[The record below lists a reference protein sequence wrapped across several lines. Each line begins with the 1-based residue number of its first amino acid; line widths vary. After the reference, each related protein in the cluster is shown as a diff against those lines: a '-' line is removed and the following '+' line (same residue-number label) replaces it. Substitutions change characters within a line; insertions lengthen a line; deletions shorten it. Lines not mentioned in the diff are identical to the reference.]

1 MYLNPLR
8 DFVRKFSN
16 HNFRRTRRSTAK
28 SQSRQLPSQYRG
40 QAPFT
45 IAAEVC
51 EARTM
56 LSGPQLVQVQPNVG
70 SVINVAPLA
79 NTVENQAPTQLT
91 FTFSP
96 GASINPAT
104 FNATSVTVT
113 RAGVDGKLNTAD
125 DVSVPVG
132 NYSVDPNNGNLAT
145 IRFQD
150 TLPDDLYQIKITGAL
165 KDSANA
171 AFNGGVTQLVD
182 FQVDFGAQV
191 VSVVPQPVLRTE
203 LINVSPTQIFDGDT
217 FTVTS
222 SGAPVTFQFR
232 NTSTLGAGN
241 ISISY
246 TPGAT
251 ATTLAN
257 AMVTAINGSSL
268 AGSFGGAITASSPSA
283 GQVMLTGTAFTPV
296 VTQSSSVLNV
306 ADATKIT
313 DLDKFTVTA
322 GGKSVTFQFKNATS
336 NSVVGV
342 GNTALIYHTGDTAAM
357 LATEIAAAINGSTLK
372 SSITASAKAG
382 AVTFSGNP
390 ALSVTTSKVGFL
402 AAFQGF
408 LTVTDGALS
417 QANDTID
424 VYFNQ
429 DPLVAALAQDPAY
442 YQVISATDGS
452 IIEPTQVTYNSISNT
467 AVLKF
472 ASTLPAGTFRLQVG
486 APKVNN
492 STTALATNA
501 GAVASN
507 LDLVA
512 LAGTTTW
519 NTASATVT
527 GVGSYFTTLSA
538 GQVLQG
544 PDGNF
549 YQIGSISSNNSLTL
563 SSLYFGVAESGFTT
577 YSTLTAGKLAPVAG
591 TTFWTNN
598 STFVTGVDTKFTELA
613 PGQILQGPDGD
624 LYVIANVG
632 SDTFLTV
639 SALFNGATTP
649 AGPIGATIETLPVG
663 GYGVQGYLGND
674 TAGQSTDVNSVNLY
688 QFQATAPG
696 IITVN
701 VSNLAAGLVGS
712 GVYLR
717 LFDST
722 GTVELLNS
730 STNSFTFINSSSGP
744 TTYYLGV
751 SSAGNT
757 SYDAVLGTGAT
768 GGAGFGSYL
777 LNITASNPLTEA
789 ADTSSFATAAS
800 LGVLGSAGQTI
811 SGQIA
816 PLGNLAYPAL
826 PGGPG
831 TPGDRDLTAQGVS
844 GESNVGT
851 NSGSSVP
858 GSIPVFYY
866 NFQDVYGVDPFGNVL
881 HNAITDQQKIDAEQI
896 FTMYGKYLGVEF
908 VQTANQGLTVVTG
921 DLRAVDPAISPN
933 GAGGIFGN
941 GEVVM
946 NANIDFGTSPY
957 GGTWFGIAFHE
968 IGHSLGL
975 THSFD
980 APSVMGS
987 GVGGATAGEEPPTPG
1002 QPNIGSVEQ
1011 VYPGDIDLVP
1021 AENINPADSTDIN
1034 LYSFTLTTA
1043 GTFSAEAIAQRLTLP
1058 DTASSDFNT
1067 SGGVNVTF
1075 SALQPGAAGSGISL
1089 AFQYDDLG
1097 SSSSAPQISVDGT
1110 QISVVLNDDALAATS
1125 AEDLVTALNNDPL
1138 AGKLI
1143 AAQVSGGANT
1153 ADPGATVIGL
1163 STSLNF
1169 TLDLAAPADPSTL
1182 NSVLSLYSEASA
1194 QATAAT
1200 SFNTS
1205 AGSLASVLFTAN
1217 APGTAGNGL
1226 SIKFT
1231 KSDLG
1236 KNAGPSIT
1244 VSGTTISVVL
1254 NTDSIG
1260 FTTANSLASAIN
1272 SNVLSQNLVTA
1283 SASGVGAGST
1293 NLGSNISSLALSLG
1307 GGTGSRTLVARNDDY
1322 FGNDSFVNL
1331 HLAAG
1336 TYYIAV
1342 SSVGNTNFD
1351 PSVLDSGF
1359 GGNTDGKYQL
1369 KLSFAA
1375 DPNNS
1380 TTFKDAGI
1388 NGSGGGVALSG
1399 DGVNTTGTAF
1409 NYWFQSSTGAVADG
1423 GNTIFVDKDNSSDPV
1438 QDGSLAH
1445 PYSTISTALF
1455 AAVPGTI
1462 VRIEGNGGGDG
1473 NPLTLGDD
1481 LSYNIG
1487 FDSQNNAA
1495 SDGSTFVVPQGVTVM
1510 IDAGAIIKL
1519 HNAVINVGDT
1529 VPGIDRSN
1537 GSLQV
1542 LGTPTDNVVLTSL
1555 YNNAIAGTSDPLHL
1569 GGPSAGDWGGII
1581 FNQSSDFQGKDS
1593 QGNGVFL
1600 DSVNQA
1606 SLSYGGGKV
1615 TVDSVPEIVDPID
1628 ISNPSGTSAFFA
1640 RPAVWFNNITL
1651 SADSAI
1657 SADPNSLADTEDRI
1671 GPDVYGNEI
1680 TANSIN
1686 GFFIRI
1692 QTAPGQPIEQ
1702 LDIAGRITHTDIV
1715 YVLAENL
1722 LITGNP
1728 GGPIE
1733 PDPNDPTHTGWSANI
1748 AGSLVIDPGVIMKMS
1763 GSTIQAQVGGSQLIA
1778 EGTASKP
1785 IVFTSI
1791 NDNSYGAGGTFDT
1804 SNNANATPAAGDWG
1818 GLFFDSNSS
1827 GSIDHAVIQ
1836 YAGGNVAIPG
1846 GFAHFNAVE
1855 IQQAE
1860 VRIANS
1866 LFFDNASGDSTF
1878 DSDPTRGGLLSN
1890 DGATIFVRGAQPVLL
1905 DNQFLDNA
1913 GYVVSVNAN
1922 ALNDDVVSDWG
1933 DSVGALN
1940 AIAVNYT
1947 NYGPLVAGNT
1957 FTGNDVNGMEVRAE
1971 EITTQTVWD
1980 DTGIVS
1986 VVTGAIDDIINQHT
2000 FGGIRIQSSASASLV
2015 VKLLGANAGFFI
2027 NGIPL
2032 DIDDRIGGAL
2042 QIIGT
2047 SAHPVILTSL
2057 NDDTVGAGFQLNGQP
2072 QDDTNDD
2079 GSLTTAAAGDW
2090 NSITLMPYS
2099 NDANVQVVLQ
2109 SGTSIST
2116 PASAQFMGTLA
2127 PDVSTN
2133 TAATPQGGN
2142 DYLPLGFDIHGA
2154 LTQPSDVD
2162 VYSFNATAGTEVW
2175 FQIGNSSP
2183 SLASVLELVDAQ
2195 GNVLAT
2201 SDPSKATPGNPYGIS
2216 SAAGVVALT
2225 ILKDPTLGGVYYSS
2239 NPRDAMM
2246 RVILPGTAGTSS
2258 TYFIRVRSD
2267 SAKTAGAY
2275 ELQVRLQQQ
2284 WVTPGS
2290 SISYSDVSYATNG
2303 IQIEGLPENS
2313 ILSGTQQSTGTN
2325 NSQATAQSLGNL
2337 LATNDS
2343 TLDAGGTLATAQ
2355 QVDWYSFTL
2364 QYDLIESIAGFN
2376 AGGKTLSSIFQV
2388 YYTDGLARPD
2398 TTLSVFDST
2407 GKLILISRDGGVTS
2421 AQPGPGEGNGLT
2433 DLTRGSVGALDPFI
2447 GSAQLPA
2454 DTPSGTGFTY
2464 YVAISSNAELP
2475 SAVSA
2480 SFGTPSGGI
2489 LTANG
2494 ASNLTRLEP
2503 VDSVQRIVEDHIG
2516 FTGYT
2521 TGNPQESNTIE
2532 PTTGAILPIDNTADV
2547 SQNVVPF
2554 TLSDVTLFTSDGKTL
2569 DSNDA
2574 WTGTEN
2580 YNITNG
2586 LPGNGTSSIK
2596 MRSDGT
2602 LWEYYG
2608 INAAGTIGQIAQID
2622 PGTGAVLQT
2631 LGSDLIPNVANPL
2644 PNPLDRQQFDG
2655 EVNSFVWG
2663 PWANSL
2669 PGYDGGSHYELFYSV
2684 GNGFGDFGSEST
2696 SRLYQANPISGSAAV
2711 ATNTP
2716 FGFRGNIDD
2725 GTGTIGFT
2733 MGMEYV
2739 GNQLFGVTSNG
2750 DFIAINVNGFGNLAT
2765 VIKNFN
2771 GDGITGFTGLT
2782 LGPQNLLNVNGSNAT
2797 GNTQN
2802 ILFATT
2808 DSGQIV
2814 AFDTDGNLQDVF
2826 FNSAAADGTDPSTF
2840 TTISQGSLGGV
2851 TGLAFS
2857 PLDINLWHPTTLQA
2871 TQAGHGVLA
2880 APDNSRNTIVLLPV
2894 GSDVDSRNS
2903 SERVGGATY
2912 YFGLENWVQ
2921 TPHSGNDYI
2930 EYTDANNQIVN
2941 GQYGVQT
2948 NDNISGA
2955 TFQQVLTSNDAQSG
2969 LGNNYNLPGGAHGS
2983 LITDPFSLATYSA
2996 EDEPTLYY
3004 NYLLQTAGVNSIAVM
3019 QDSARVYASIDGGA
3033 TWEELTTNNLVL
3045 SSNITDGELPSYITA
3060 TAAGNSTDPQSLATV
3075 QPTFNTNQW
3084 QQARVDLSEL
3094 AGASSIQLRFDFSTA
3109 GTMFTD
3115 TGSGNE
3121 STGNP
3126 GEDTGV
3132 GPDDKRT
3139 GQNNAFLGFAIDDII
3154 VGFSNR
3160 GEMVTGSAVDTS
3172 FFGMPQNPA
3181 TGAPKQALT
3190 GAYELEIR
3198 AGENYGSLIS
3208 GISPDIVLEQQFDA
3222 DQRMISGF
3230 TLEVP
3235 AGFSI
3240 NPGDSF
3246 TLSDGVNQVT
3256 FVFDPAGTV
3265 LPTNEQLVAYSTFDD
3280 APTVARSIRDAI
3292 NAAATAKKFRVTA
3305 ELSDGLI
3312 TGTTSLSGIVDTD
3325 AAVDLIGADSVTTS
3339 ALFGANNPGFSN
3351 FYEFHGDQLTPR
3363 NQGHVEITN
3372 NTISFSQQYGISV
3385 TPGVRDNGGTPHPD
3399 SVINLPTLDSTRQ
3412 VPGPNIVSNVIDNF
3426 GTGGIL
3432 FSGDN
3437 TPGAAAAVPYG
3448 RIINNTIYGGAT
3460 AAGIGV
3466 NVLNNAAPS
3475 ILNNI
3480 IANTATGINVDA
3492 TSLATIVGT
3501 SVFKGNTVNLTS
3513 FNNLIAATN
3522 SIFIAPGAPL
3532 FVKPSSAVNT
3542 EESGAGFY
3550 LAENSAAIDSSL
3562 NSLGDRSS
3570 MTTVLAP
3577 LGLPASPIIAPA
3589 TDRYGQLR
3597 VDDSSVPNATGLGQN
3612 IFIDR
3617 GAVER
3622 ADFVGPTAQLVQP
3635 LDNGPGD
3642 GNSAVGTVFITSPT
3656 ALTQFAIQISDQG
3669 VGVDDTTA
3677 DLASNYVLT
3686 QDGKTLVNGTDYI
3699 FVYNANTHVA
3709 QFNSASVFSSSST
3722 YTITIAANS
3731 IKDFAGNSLQGNQ
3744 ANGSSVFT
3752 IIGNAAPT
3760 LNSVATQS
3768 AIRNITDDITYTQL
3782 LNAATPANLGMS
3794 IIGGHTPE
3802 FLISSIANGTLT
3814 ITKTS
3819 QVGSPTFAVVPG
3831 STISANNSNLVEP
3844 GDVLHWNP
3852 NSPIFVGTEVGFSV
3866 FGYDPTNAMIAPE
3879 LKQSSFAVPVS
3890 FSVVDPTPILTTT
3903 TPLQTAALNPAA
3915 FPITFQTLVANS
3927 DAHTV
3932 DAQPLE
3938 LFITPGA
3945 AATKGTVYLDGVA
3958 QTPGVGFIML
3968 PTDTLTWVAP
3978 AVLPGGPYP
3987 VGALVTVDAFTIQ
4000 AYDAFNKATYNTDF
4014 TSTPSVEMSVKVLNV
4029 TAPSVVNTAITITH
4043 QPQNVP
4049 TTITYSQIQS
4059 LSGAVV
4065 GVAGDTLAFRVES
4078 LQIGTFQIVHNGVTS
4093 AAYTPAQIATGTVF
4107 IQPGD
4112 SVIWT
4117 APLGSVNVT
4126 LPAFTV
4132 SPYDVQ
4138 NNLDGFVNVAVS
4150 VQLENEAPTLTSV
4163 AALGLADQ
4171 QTPFN
4176 ITYTAFL
4183 GASNAADPN
4192 GDSIQFRITG
4202 KSAQTGNLTITKSG
4216 TNTPVAVVVGT
4227 TLFAPGDVLT
4237 WTGAAGVSGNAIS
4250 AFTVAAFDGSLTS
4263 ANTAVPVAINVRA
4276 LGSAFDLSGTWLVDS
4291 PAGTAQ
4297 GLGRIV
4303 QSGPNLTLVNYN
4315 GIGST
4320 ATYTTASQITAASL
4334 DGNANVQGNVDTSA
4348 ADDGRITWS
4357 DGFVWLRVSLG
4368 GQWAVTS
4375 GSTTTLGSIT
4385 QNNNLATLINGS
4397 TTTNATIGYNAS
4409 LGQAQLQMPNNTT
4422 VALTNDSFTVNGQLW
4437 TKLDLLP
4444 SYTSSFGGN
4453 ATSVIQNGTT
4463 SLTFVNGQGQTSPG
4477 FWMSPTQ
4484 VVATAFGNE
4493 VGTLIPGGEIAWS
4506 TGEIWTENTVLN
4518 GTKNGSSG
4526 VTSITA
4532 SPSIAVLPTQYSIT
4546 SYVNSSNSS
4555 LKQYFIQNGTNSA
4568 LFINDANQMAVGTF
4582 INPSQLNIAAWGVT
4596 ATLGAGKITFSSGLS
4611 WTQTVLASTSP
4622 VVITSYVNLGDTGR
4636 RYLVQNGTN
4645 MVALLNTT
4653 VNLGMMTSAT
4663 TFTVPDVGLTASFG
4677 SGKISFTNGSSWMQT
4692 DLGSSLPVTVASYV
4706 STSNPSKSEFFIQ
4719 NGTSNALFINDAG
4732 QMALGTYISPTQINI
4747 AAWGLTA
4754 TVGAGRISFSNNTSW
4769 TISFLASSPVTIT
4782 SYANQSDS
4790 AARYLVQ
4797 NGTSQLAILNTNMV
4811 LGTFTS
4817 ATQFNVPAAGL
4828 SGTIAAGQINFTN
4841 GSSWFQT
4848 SPVASSVTANYYVSP
4863 TNGNQGEVFTN
4874 GTSVLFVKSDGAR
4887 AFATLI
4893 SGTTYNIAAWNMQ
4906 ATFSPGK
4913 VTFNNGT
4920 SWNQTNSPLPT
4931 VTLTDTNGA
4940 SFKVQVLSK
4949 TTIIAFSGS
4958 MAGLTAT
4965 RQNNK
4970 LVWSNGTVWNNYDF
4984 NALNALFQMAIGY
4997 P

>member
-1 MYLNPLR
+1 MYLNPFR
-8 DFVRKFSN
+8 DFVRKFSS
-16 HNFRRTRRSTAK
+16 HGFRRTRRSAVK
-28 SQSRQLPSQYRG
+28 SQSRQLPSRYRG

-51 EARTM
+51 ENRTM

-70 SVINVAPLA
+70 SVINIAPLA

-125 DVSVPVG
+125 DVSVPIG
-132 NYSVDPNNGNLAT
+132 NFSVDPNNGNLAT

-171 AFNGGVTQLVD
+171 AFNSGVTQLVD

-191 VSVVPQPVLRTE
+191 VSVVPQPVVRTE
-203 LINVSPTQIFDGDT
+203 LINVAPTQIFDGDT

-222 SGAPVTFQFR
+222 GGAPVAFQFK
-232 NTSTLGAGN
+232 NTSVLGAGN
-241 ISISY
+241 VPVSY
-246 TPGAT
+246 APGAT
-251 ATTLAN
+251 ATQLAN

-268 AGSFGGAITASSPSA
+268 AGSFGGAISASSPSA
-283 GQVMLTGTAFTPV
+283 GQVLLTGTAFTPV

-322 GGKSVTFQFKNATS
+322 GGTSVTFQFKNATS

-342 GNTALIYHTGDTAAM
+342 GNTPVIYHTGDTAAT
-357 LATEIAAAINGSTLK
+357 LATAMATAINGSSLK

-382 AVTFSGNP
+382 AVIFTGNP
-390 ALSVTTSKVGFL
+390 ALSVTTTKVGFL
-402 AAFQGF
+402 AAFQGL
-408 LTVTDGALS
+408 LTVTDGTLN

-429 DPLVAALAQDPAY
+429 DPLIAALAQDPAY

-452 IIEPTQVTYNSISNT
+452 ILEPTTVTYNSTGNT
-467 AVLKF
+467 AVLQF

-501 GAVASN
+501 GAIISN
-507 LDLVA
+507 LDLIA

-519 NTASATVT
+519 STASSTVT
-527 GVGSYFTTLSA
+527 GVGSFFTTLNA

-549 YQIGSISSNNSLTL
+549 YQIASISSDTSLTL
-563 SSLYFGVAESGFTT
+563 SSTYFGVGQSGFTT
-577 YSTLTAGKLAPVAG
+577 YSPLTAGKLAPVAG
-591 TTFWTNN
+591 TTVWANG
-598 STFVTGVDTKFTELA
+598 STSVSGIDTKFTELT

-624 LYVIANVG
+624 LYVVANVG
-632 SDTFLTV
+632 SDTSLTLAAV
-639 SALFNGATTP
+639 FNGTTTP
-649 AGPIGATIETLPVG
+649 AGPIGATIEVLPVG

-674 TAGQSTDVNSVNLY
+674 TAGLSTDVNSVNLY

-696 IITVN
+696 IITIN
-701 VSNLAAGLVGS
+701 VSNLVAGLVS
-712 GVYLR
+712 NGVYLR

-730 STNSFTFINSSSGP
+730 STNSLTFINSSSGP
-744 TTYYLGV
+744 TTYYIGV

-757 SYDAVLGTGAT
+757 SYNAVLGTGAT
-768 GGAGFGSYL
+768 GGTGFGSYL

-789 ADTSSFATAAS
+789 ADTSSFATAAA

-866 NFQDVYGVDPFGNVL
+866 NFQDVYGVDPFGNTL
-881 HNAITDQQKIDAEQI
+881 HNAITAQQKIDAEQI
-896 FTMYGKYLGVEF
+896 FTMYGQYLGVEF

-968 IGHSLGL
+968 IGHALGL

-987 GVGGATAGEEPPTPG
+987 GVGNAGGEAPPAPG
-1002 QPNIGSVEQ
+1002 SPSIGSVEQ

-1034 LYSFTLTTA
+1034 LYSFTLATA

-1058 DTASSDFNT
+1058 DTASSDFST

-1075 SALQPGAAGSGISL
+1075 SALQPGSAGSGISL
-1089 AFQYDDLG
+1089 AFQYEDLG
-1097 SSSSAPQISVDGT
+1097 SSSTAPQISVDGT
-1110 QISVVLNDDALAATS
+1110 QISVVLNDDALAATT

-1143 AAQVSGGANT
+1143 AAQVSGGSNT
-1153 ADPGATVIGL
+1153 ANPGATVIGL
-1163 STSLNF
+1163 PTSLNF
-1169 TLDLAAPADPSTL
+1169 TLDLVAPADPSTL

-1205 AGSLASVLFTAN
+1205 PGSLASVLFTAN
-1217 APGTAGNGL
+1217 APGTAGNGV
-1226 SIKFT
+1226 SISFS

-1244 VSGTTISVVL
+1244 VTGTTISVVL

-1260 FTTANSLASAIN
+1260 FTTANSLAAAIN
-1272 SNVLSQNLVTA
+1272 SNVLAQNLVTA
-1283 SASGVGAGST
+1283 TASGVGAGST
-1293 NLGSNISSLALSLG
+1293 NLGTNISTLSLILG
-1307 GGTGSRTLVARNDDY
+1307 GGTGSRTLIARNDDY

-1342 SSVGNTNFD
+1342 SSVGNTSFD
-1351 PSVLDSGF
+1351 PSVPDSGF

-1409 NYWFQSSTGAVADG
+1409 NSWFQSSTGSVADG
-1423 GNTIFVDKDNSSDPV
+1423 GNTIFVDKDNSSDPL

-1445 PYSTISTALF
+1445 PYSTLSSALF

-1519 HNAVINVGDT
+1519 HSAVINVGDT

-1542 LGTPTDNVVLTSL
+1542 LGTPGDNVVFTSL

-1615 TVDSVPEIVDPID
+1615 TVDSVQEIVDPID

-1722 LITGNP
+1722 LITGGA
-1728 GGPIE
+1728 GGLYE

-1778 EGTASKP
+1778 EGTASEP

-1804 SNNANATPAAGDWG
+1804 SNNANATPQPGDWG

-1836 YAGGNVAIPG
+1836 YAGGSVGIAG

-1866 LFFDNASGDSTF
+1866 LFFDNASGDSSG

-1890 DGATIFVRGAQPVLL
+1890 DGATIFVRGAQPVLV

-1940 AIAVNYT
+1940 TIAVSYT

-1957 FTGNDVNGMEVRAE
+1957 FTGNGINGMEVRAE

-1986 VVTGAIDDIINQHT
+1986 VVTGSIDDIINQHT
-2000 FGGIRIQSSASASLV
+2000 FGGIRIQSNASASLV

-2032 DIDDRIGGAL
+2032 DINDRIGGAL
-2042 QIIGT
+2042 QLIGT

-2057 NDDTVGAGFQLNGQP
+2057 LDDTVGAGFQLNGQP
-2072 QDDTNDD
+2072 QNDTNGD
-2079 GSLTTAAAGDW
+2079 GSATTPSAGDW

-2099 NDANVQVVLQ
+2099 NDTNVEVVLQ

-2127 PDVSTN
+2127 PDISTN

-2201 SDPSKATPGNPYGIS
+2201 SDPSKATPNNPFGIS

-2246 RVILPGTAGTSS
+2246 RVVLPGSAGTSS

-2290 SISYSDVSYATNG
+2290 SITYSDVSYATNG

-2364 QYDLIESIAGFN
+2364 QYNLIESIAGFN

-2407 GKLILISRDGGVTS
+2407 GTLILISRDGGVTS

-2454 DTPSGTGFTY
+2454 ATPSGTGFTY

-2475 SAVSA
+2475 TAVSA
-2480 SFGTPSGGI
+2480 SFGTPAGGT
-2489 LTANG
+2489 LTYNG

-2554 TLSDVTLFTSDGKTL
+2554 TLSDVTLFTSSGTSL
-2569 DSNDA
+2569 NSNDA
-2574 WTGTEN
+2574 WSGTEN
-2580 YNITNG
+2580 YNVTGG
-2586 LPGNGTSSIK
+2586 LPGDGNDTTIK

-2602 LWEYYG
+2602 LWAYVG
-2608 INAAGTIGQIAQID
+2608 LGGGNGPNGSVGQLYRID
-2622 PGTGAVLQT
+2622 PGTGAAT
-2631 LGSDLIPNVANPL
+2631 SLGGDQIPAVPNPL
-2644 PNPLDRQQFDG
+2644 PNPLNPQQTDS
-2655 EVNSFVWG
+2655 NTIDSFVWG
-2663 PWANSL
+2663 PYA
-2669 PGYDGGSHYELFYSV
+2669 PGGVQGGGFYNLYYAV
-2684 GNGFGDFGSEST
+2684 QGSNDTGGGVESS
-2696 SRLYQANPISGSAAV
+2696 SRLYRANPSSGSAAV
-2711 ATNTP
+2711 VNGQP
-2716 FGFRGNIDD
+2716 WGLVGNIA
-2725 GTGTIGFT
+2725 GPGVTGFT
-2733 MGMEYV
+2733 MGMEFV
-2739 GNQLFGVTSNG
+2739 GQTLYGVTSTGQLIQINQGNG
-2750 DFIAINVNGFGNLAT
+2750 SASLIADFSGIGFN
-2765 VIKNFN
+2765 
-2771 GDGITGFTGLT
+2771 FTGLT

-2797 GNTQN
+2797 GNTQD
-2802 ILFATT
+2802 ILFATIST
-2808 DSGQIV
+2808 GQVV
-2814 AFDTDGNLQDVF
+2814 AFDTSGILQQVF
-2826 FNSAAADGTDPSTF
+2826 FNPSAADPTDPSTF
-2840 TTISQGSLGGV
+2840 ATISNESLGSV

-2857 PLDINLWHPTTLQA
+2857 PLDFNLWHPTTLQA
-2871 TQAGHGVLA
+2871 TQAGHGILS

-2894 GSDVDSRNS
+2894 GSSLDSRAS

-2912 YFGLENWVQ
+2912 YFGLENFVQ
-2921 TPHSGNDYI
+2921 NPHGGNDYI
-2930 EYTDANNQIVN
+2930 QYTDANGNFVN
-2941 GQYGVQT
+2941 GQYGVQS
-2948 NDNISGA
+2948 NNNLA
-2955 TFQQVLTSNDAQSG
+2955 QPFQQVLTSNDAQSG
-2969 LGNNYNLPGGAHGS
+2969 LGDNYDLPGGAHGS

-2996 EDEPTLYY
+2996 LDEPTLYY
-3004 NYLLQTAGVNSIAVM
+3004 NYLLQTAGVNSVAVM

-3045 SSNITDGELPSYITA
+3045 SSNVTDAELPSYITA
-3060 TAAGNSTDPQSLATV
+3060 TAADNSTDPQSLATV

-3094 AGASSIQLRFDFSTA
+3094 AGAPSIELRFDFSTA

-3115 TGSGNE
+3115 TGSGNA

-3126 GEDTGV
+3126 GEFTGV
-3132 GPDDKRT
+3132 GPDNKAA

-3235 AGFSI
+3235 AGSSI

-3246 TLSDGVNQVT
+3246 TLSDGVNQVI
-3256 FVFDPAGTV
+3256 FVFDPAGTA
-3265 LPTNEQLVAYSTFDD
+3265 LPTNEQLVAFTSFDD

-3292 NAAATAKKFRVTA
+3292 NTAATAKKFKVTA

-3372 NTISFSQQYGISV
+3372 NTISFSKQYGISV

-3399 SVINLPTLDSTRQ
+3399 SVINLPTLDTTRQ

-3448 RIINNTIYGGAT
+3448 RIVNNTIYGGAT
-3460 AAGIGV
+3460 AAGVGI
-3466 NVLNNAAPS
+3466 NVQNNAAPT

-3480 IANTATGINVDA
+3480 IANTVTGINVDA
-3492 TSLATIVGT
+3492 TSIATIVGT
-3501 SVFKGNTVNLTS
+3501 SVFQGNTINLTS
-3513 FNNLIAATN
+3513 FNNLVAATN

-3532 FVKPSSAVNT
+3532 FVNPNTASNT

-3550 LAENSAAIDSSL
+3550 LTENSGAIDSAL
-3562 NSLGDRSS
+3562 NSLGDRST
-3570 MTTVLAP
+3570 MTTVLAA
-3577 LGLPASPIIAPA
+3577 LGLPSSPIIAPA

-3597 VDDSSVPNATGLGQN
+3597 VDDPNVPNATGLGQN

-3617 GAVER
+3617 GAIER

-3656 ALTQFAIQISDQG
+3656 ALTQFAIQFSDQG

-3699 FVYNANTHVA
+3699 FVYNANTHIA

-3731 IKDFAGNSLQGNQ
+3731 VKDFAGNSLQGNQ

-3752 IIGNAAPT
+3752 IIGNAAPALT
-3760 LNSVATQS
+3760 SIATQS
-3768 AIRNITDDITYTQL
+3768 AIKNITDNITYTQL

-3819 QVGSPTFAVVPG
+3819 QVGSPTFTVVPG
-3831 STISANNSNLVEP
+3831 TTISANNSNLVEP

-3852 NSPIFVGTEVGFSV
+3852 NSPTFVGTEVGFSV
-3866 FGYDPTNAMIAPE
+3866 FGYDPTNAMIAPALAE
-3879 LKQSSFAVPVS
+3879 SPFAVPVS
-3890 FSVVDPTPILTTT
+3890 FNVVDPTPILTTT

-3932 DAQPLE
+3932 DGQPLE

-3958 QTPGVGFIML
+3958 QAPNVGFIML
-3968 PTDTLTWVAP
+3968 PTDTLTWVPP

-3987 VGALVTVDAFTIQ
+3987 VGTLVPVDAFTIQ
-4000 AYDAFNKATYNTDF
+4000 AYDAFNKATYNADF
-4014 TSTPSVEMSVKVLNV
+4014 TSTPSVEMFVKVLNV

-4107 IQPGD
+4107 ILPGD

-4138 NNLDGFVNVAVS
+4138 NSLDGFVNVAVS
-4150 VQLENEAPTLTSV
+4150 VQLENQPPTLTAI
-4163 AALGLADQ
+4163 AALGVADQ

-4176 ITYTAFL
+4176 ITYTALL

-4202 KSAQTGNLTITKSG
+4202 KSAQTGNLTITKAG

-4291 PAGTAQ
+4291 PAGATQ

-4303 QSGPNLTLVNYN
+4303 QSGPNLTIVNYS

-4334 DGNANVQGNVDTSA
+4334 DGNANVVGTVDTSA

-4375 GSTTTLGSIT
+4375 GSTTTLASIT

-4409 LGQAQLQMPNNTT
+4409 LGQAQLQLPGNTT
-4422 VALTNDSFTVNGQLW
+4422 VALTNDSFTLNGQVW

-4493 VGTLIPGGEIAWS
+4493 VGTLVPGGEIVWS

-4518 GTKNGSSG
+4518 GTKNGASG

-4532 SPSIAVLPTQYSIT
+4532 SPSIAVLPTQYAIT
-4546 SYVNSSNSS
+4546 SYVNSANSS
-4555 LKQYFIQNGTNSA
+4555 LKQFLIQNGTNSA
-4568 LFINDANQMAVGTF
+4568 LFINDAGQMAAGTF

-4622 VVITSYVNLGDTGR
+4622 VVITSYVNAGDLSR

-4645 MVALLNTT
+4645 QVALLNTT
-4653 VNLGMMTSAT
+4653 VNLGTLTSAT
-4663 TFTVPDVGLTASFG
+4663 TFAIPAVGLTATFS
-4677 SGKISFTNGSSWMQT
+4677 SGQISFTNGSFWMQT
-4692 DLGSSLPVTVASYV
+4692 DLGNSLPVSVASYV
-4706 STSNPSKSEFFIQ
+4706 NSANSSLKEFYIQ
-4719 NGTSNALFINDAG
+4719 NGTSTALFINDAG
-4732 QMALGTYISPTQINI
+4732 QMALGTFINSTQANI

-4754 TVGAGRISFSNNTSW
+4754 TIGAGKISFSNGTSW

-4782 SYANQSDS
+4782 SYANQGDS
-4790 AARYLVQ
+4790 SARYVVR
-4797 NGTSQLAILNTNMV
+4797 NGTNQLAILNANMV

-4828 SGTIAAGQINFTN
+4828 SGTINPGQINFTN

-4848 SPVASSVTANYYVSP
+4848 SPVASSITANYYVSP
-4863 TNGNQGEVFTN
+4863 TNGNQGEVYTN
-4874 GTSVLFVKSDGAR
+4874 GTSVLFVKSDGSR
-4887 AFATLI
+4887 AFGTLI
-4893 SGTTYNIAAWNMQ
+4893 SGTTYNLAAWGLT

-4913 VTFNNGT
+4913 VTFNNGS
-4920 SWNQTNSPLPT
+4920 SWTQTNSPLPT

-4940 SFKVQVLSK
+4940 SFKVSMLSK
-4949 TTIIAFSGS
+4949 TTFIALSGS
-4958 MAGLTAT
+4958 MAGMTAT

-4984 NALNALFQMAIGY
+4984 NALNALFQMALGY